1 MNSILHITTRRA
13 YRLGA
18 RVALRRPSQNRL
30 KLGAHGEG
38 IVSDDLRESRRLP
51 RTDG

>member
-1 MNSILHITTRRA
+1 MA
-13 YRLGA
+13 LGA
-18 RVALRRPSQNRL
+18 RVALRRPPQNRL

-38 IVSDDLRESRRLP
+38 TVSDDLLETQRLS